1 MENYSAVVRNCNVP
15 CCHGKHYIKFNEN
28 GIAIIP
34 VWELFQIE
42 RYWEKNFKSICDV
55 VCSSKP
61 MCLVHRKLKI
71 FKHFTEDIRNRNLNQ
86 NIIAEYIYLR
96 DNCPHPFCMNSWC
109 FNIQK
114 TKWLP
119 SDAGLS
125 VRSKYL

>member
-1 MENYSAVVRNCNVP
+1 MENYSTVVGNCNVP
-15 CCHGKHYIKFNEN
+15 CCHGKHIKFNEN
-28 GIAIIP
+28 GIAIFP

-42 RYWEKNFKSICDV
+42 RCWEKNLKNICDV
-55 VCSSKP
+55 VCSSEP
-61 MCLVHRKLKI
+61 MCLAHRKLKI

-86 NIIAEYIYLR
+86 NIIAEYIYIR
-96 DNCPHPFCMNSWC
+96 DNCIHPFWC

-125 VRSKYL
+125 IRSKYL